1 VSIGHPNI
9 QPWIGSGYRHI
20 RQGGS
25 QNILDFQFAG
35 MGIDNRWNKQGS
47 PTLYLA
53 GDRGVVV
60 AEWGRHLGIEYAPD
74 TPMIAQRT
82 VFRLTIRLDS
92 AMDLRAELNVE
103 ALGVTWSPT
112 WFLDGEMT
120 LGLAERIR
128 EESTAQAIIVPS
140 IAFVDD
146 LTRWNLVV
154 FLKKVPADTKKW
166 TVKTESIGRLQWSDS

>member
-1 VSIGHPNI
+1 MSIGHPNI
-9 QPWIGSGYRHI
+9 QPWIGSGYRHK

-53 GDRGVVV
+53 GDRGVVA
-60 AEWGRHLGIEYAPD
+60 AEWGRHLGVEYAPD

-154 FLKKVPADTKKW
+154 FLDKVPEDTNRW
-166 TVKTESIGRLQWSDS
+166 VVKTESIGHLQWKDL